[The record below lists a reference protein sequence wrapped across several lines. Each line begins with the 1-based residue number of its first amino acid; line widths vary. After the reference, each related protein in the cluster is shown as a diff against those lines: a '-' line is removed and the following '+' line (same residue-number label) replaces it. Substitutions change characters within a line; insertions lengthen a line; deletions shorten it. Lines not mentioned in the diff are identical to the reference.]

1 MKKRL
6 DAAMENGGGE
16 ETDTIYAITI
26 WAREALNQ
34 GQPDNPTTSESGNE
48 HAFSSELFLRQ
59 FSAQWT
65 AVRMLSKAIPHLE
78 RVGLWKDVEEIL
90 CLLRSRQSRCHGD
103 HPGLWPWWS
112 ERLAY
117 VYERRLKK
125 PEKALRVLEEA
136 MGDKRTRG
144 GVKVAIIKRMLRL
157 SKPPIRYVGIK
168 GRERGGGAHIR
179 FKTRQSSW
187 AEITSIRGNYRWKNK
202 FKLSSLQA
210 LIRAPDPKTITAVPV
225 CNSERGGGGGGGE
238 RRGRLVYY
246 DPNNQLCHVERL
258 AEQHYLEVEGWPR
271 VDHAENTILRTLFG
285 LCFWDVIFRPMPD
298 VFQVGKRGSFCE
310 MKTEPSRFDS
320 IKHMLEYNS
329 NWNVNFRIVITCLDF
344 PRKFAIRA
352 NSSPPPSTSPRICF
366 IPRVE
371 PRSTLG

>member
-1 MKKRL
+1 MTASARQALAIALCAFYLNREPDLGLFAATQLDRLRFPPVTPIERSRPVFRTRAEILEYIAARDMKKRL

-16 ETDTIYAITI
+16 ETDTIHAITI

-168 GRERGGGAHIR
+168 GRERGGGHIFDSKHVNR
-179 FKTRQSSW
+179 AGLR
-187 AEITSIRGNYRWKNK
+187 
-202 FKLSSLQA
+202 SLQYEETTDGRTN
-210 LIRAPDPKTITAVPV
+210 L
-225 CNSERGGGGGGGE
+225 SF
-238 RRGRLVYY
+238 RRSK
-246 DPNNQLCHVERL
+246 P
-258 AEQHYLEVEGWPR
+258 
-271 VDHAENTILRTLFG
+271 
-285 LCFWDVIFRPMPD
+285 
-298 VFQVGKRGSFCE
+298 
-310 MKTEPSRFDS
+310 
-320 IKHMLEYNS
+320 
-329 NWNVNFRIVITCLDF
+329 
-344 PRKFAIRA
+344 
-352 NSSPPPSTSPRICF
+352 
-366 IPRVE
+366 
-371 PRSTLG
+371 